1 MNDEEMKPPA
11 RTSANGRSG
20 RQVMSTRMPVMVW
33 ETMRSRMVSGI
44 LQLMGT
50 GSCQSRLNDM

>member
-1 MNDEEMKPPA
+1 MNDEERNPPA
-11 RTSANGRSG
+11 LTSRNGRSG
-20 RQVMSTRMPVMVW
+20 RFVMSTLMPVMVW
-33 ETMRSRMVSGI
+33 EARKSRMVSGI